1 MKPQNGY
8 ILYQGPSELD
18 GEPIVCIATGF
29 AKASQNTK
37 TGAEIQ
43 TWILRADL
51 NPYAATQTGADA
63 SICGACK
70 HRGTVEPITQNPTQG
85 SARREAPSGEGNPT
99 RNVGRTCYVRITMG
113 GPAAVWRAYRN
124 GAYLEAPW
132 NTIREAL
139 RGRMLR
145 LGSYGDPAAVP
156 AEIWRDLAAV
166 AAGHT
171 GYTHQW
177 RTRSDLRTLCMASVD
192 SVAEYHEAKAAGWRT
207 FRVRAR
213 SATPLANEVTC
224 PASAEAGHKTT
235 CSACKACGG
244 TSARARADIVI
255 AAHGAGAT
263 RLNVA
268 A

>member
-29 AKASQNTK
+29 ARASQNAK
-37 TGAEIQ
+37 TGDEIQ

-51 NPYAATQTGADA
+51 NPYAATQNGADA
-63 SICGACK
+63 SICGTCP
-70 HRGTVEPITQNPTQG
+70 HRGTIEPITP
-85 SARREAPSGEGNPT
+85 RREAPSGEGCAART
-99 RNVGRTCYVRITMG
+99 RNVNRTCYVRITMG
-113 GPAAVWRAYRN
+113 GPAAVWRAYR
-124 GAYLEAPW
+124 ARSYSERPW
-132 NTIREAL
+132 ADIREAV
-139 RGRMLR
+139 RGRMIR

-156 AEIWRDLAAV
+156 AEIWHDLTAV

-177 RTRSDLRTLCMASVD
+177 RTRPDLQSLCMASVD
-192 SVAEYHEAKAAGWRT
+192 TIVEYHKAKAAGWRT
-207 FRVRAR
+207 FRVRKNAY
-213 SATPLANEVTC
+213 SAPFKNEVVC

-244 TSARARADIVI
+244 LASRARADIVI
-255 AAHGAGAT
+255 AAHGVGAKH
-263 RLNVA
+263 LSPA

>member
-1 MKPQNGY
+1 VTSPQNGY

-29 AKASQNTK
+29 TKASANVK

-43 TWILRADL
+43 TWILRVDV
-51 NPYAATQTGADA
+51 NPYAATQSGADA
-63 SICGACK
+63 SICGRCK
-70 HRGTVEPITQNPTQG
+70 HRGTIEND
-85 SARREAPSGEGNPT
+85 

-124 GAYLEAPW
+124 GAYREASW
-132 NTIREAL
+132 STIRAAL
-139 RGRMLR
+139 AGRMLR

-156 AEIWRDLAAV
+156 AEIWHDLAAV

-177 RTRSDLRTLCMASVD
+177 RSRSDLRSLCMASVD
-192 SVAEYHEAKAAGWRT
+192 SVAEYLEAKAAGWRT

-213 SATPLANEVTC
+213 NHRALTSEVTC

-255 AAHGAGAT
+255 AAHGAGA
-263 RLNVA
+263 RRVA
-268 A
+268 

>member
-1 MKPQNGY
+1 MKPQNGH

-29 AKASQNTK
+29 TKASANVK

-51 NPYAATQTGADA
+51 NPYAATQSGADA
-63 SICGACK
+63 SICGSCR
-70 HRGTVEPITQNPTQG
+70 HRGAIVPVAQNLQP
-85 SARREAPSGEGNPT
+85 PSGEGNLT

-113 GPAAVWRAYRN
+113 GPAAVWRAYRA
-124 GAYLEAPW
+124 GAYREASW
-132 NTIREAL
+132 DTIRAAL
-139 RGRMLR
+139 AGRMLR

-156 AEIWRDLAAV
+156 AEIWQDLCAVTAA
-166 AAGHT
+166 HT

-177 RTRSDLRTLCMASVD
+177 RARPDLRALCMASVD
-192 SVAEYHEAKAAGWRT
+192 TIAEYKEAKLAGWRT
-207 FRVRAR
+207 FRVRSLA
-213 SATPLANEVTC
+213 AEPLAGEVTC

-255 AAHGAGAT
+255 AAHGAAAS
-263 RLNVA
+263 RVA
-268 A
+268 AQ

>member
-1 MKPQNGY
+1 MTTSKQNGF

-18 GEPIVCIATGF
+18 GQPIVCIATGF

-37 TGAEIQ
+37 IGVGIQ
-43 TWILRADL
+43 TWILRADV

-70 HRGTVEPITQNPTQG
+70 HRGSLRDG
-85 SARREAPSGEGNPT
+85 
-99 RNVGRTCYVRITMG
+99 RNVGRTCYVHITMG
-113 GPAAVWRAYRN
+113 GPASVWRAYRN
-124 GAYLEAPW
+124 GAYREASW
-132 NTIREAL
+132 NTIRAAL
-139 RGRMLR
+139 AGRMLR

-156 AEIWRDLAAV
+156 AEIWQDLAAV
-166 AAGHT
+166 ATGHT

-177 RTRSDLRTLCMASVD
+177 RKRADLRALCMASVD
-192 SVAEYHEAKAAGWRT
+192 SIAEYLEAKAAGWRT

-213 SATPLANEVTC
+213 NHLALTSEVTC

-255 AAHGAGAT
+255 AAHGAAAS
-263 RLNVA
+263 RVA
-268 A
+268 

>member
-1 MKPQNGY
+1 VTTSTKQNGF

-18 GEPIVCIATGF
+18 GAPIVCIATGF
-29 AKASQNTK
+29 AKPSANTK

-51 NPYAATQTGADA
+51 NPYAATQNGADA

-70 HRGTVEPITQNPTQG
+70 HRGTIADG
-85 SARREAPSGEGNPT
+85 
-99 RNVGRTCYVRITMG
+99 RNVARTCYVRITMG
-113 GPAAVWRAYRN
+113 GPAAVWRAYRA
-124 GAYLEAPW
+124 GSY
-132 NTIREAL
+132 REASWSTIVDQV

-156 AEIWRDLAAV
+156 AVIWQDLAAV
-166 AAGHT
+166 AAAHT

-177 RTRSDLRTLCMASVD
+177 RVRSDLRALCMASVD
-192 SVAEYHEAKAAGWRT
+192 SVAEYLEAKAAGWRT
-207 FRVRAR
+207 FRVRA
-213 SATPLANEVTC
+213 LAHKTLASEVTC

-244 TSARARADIVI
+244 TSSRARADIVI
-255 AAHGAGAT
+255 AAHGAAGRRVTAQ
-263 RLNVA
+263 
-268 A
+268 

>member
-132 NTIREAL
+132 NDDTRSVARPHAPPRIVR
-139 RGRMLR
+139 RSGC
-145 LGSYGDPAAVP
+145 GSG
-156 AEIWRDLAAV
+156 RDLARSR
-166 AAGHT
+166 GRGRWPHWLHT
-171 GYTHQW
+171 PMAHEI
-177 RTRSDLRTLCMASVD
+177 RPPDLV
-192 SVAEYHEAKAAGWRT
+192 
-207 FRVRAR
+207 
-213 SATPLANEVTC
+213 
-224 PASAEAGHKTT
+224 
-235 CSACKACGG
+235 
-244 TSARARADIVI
+244 
-255 AAHGAGAT
+255 HGQRRQRRGIS
-263 RLNVA
+263 
-268 A
+268 